1 MGWGAGREF
10 GHRCKLFE
18 ITREDIGWCWTEVV
32 VVAEGQPCVTVVL
45 QGWGWGDGGPKA
57 EGEPQAMCTP
67 FILGHK
73 MSPTNNSVSHTEQTE
88 LKMHKTKQDISLEHN
103 NG

>member
-1 MGWGAGREF
+1 M
-10 GHRCKLFE
+10 
-18 ITREDIGWCWTEVV
+18 VV
-32 VVAEGQPCVTVVL
+32 VGGQRGATTCHCCL
-45 QGWGWGDGGPKA
+45 ARMGGPKA
-57 EGEPQAMCTP
+57 EGEPRAMCTP

-88 LKMHKTKQDISLEHN
+88 LKMHKTKQEISLEHN